1 MAPCIRVVWSS
12 RCIQGRRDYVPRPE
26 SGFGAAY
33 DRLFRMS
40 LCYVWQSSMPGFSLK
55 LGA

>member
-12 RCIQGRRDYVPRPE
+12 RCIQGRRAYVPRPE
-26 SGFGAAY
+26 SGFGAAS

-40 LCYVWQSSMPGFSLK
+40 LCMACVMSGNRRCPVLV
-55 LGA
+55 